1 MYRPLEAAVYGG
13 LAAQVDSAF
22 RFVVKA
28 PAAISDATL
37 RAPGSGRALQ
47 ANPLFLNP
55 QATLD
60 LYLTP
65 AAAGLGLKLGV
76 LVLQVSP
83 LPPQWLNAGHLLPR
97 LEALWQALL
106 PALPAGARPA
116 LELRDPGCLTP
127 ELAASLKAH
136 GVQYCLG
143 LHDRMPAIADQL
155 RGRCLRKTDP
165 TGLGLVPKW

>member
-22 RFVVKA
+22 HFVVKA

-136 GVQYCLG
+136 GVQYGLG